1 MSVMLPRDDG
11 VTLLRLPFHLND
23 VGNVERQFALRPVG
37 TFRLVVSVG
46 TATTGFFN
54 NPTVWWGAAIAASS
68 AALGT
73 AHDDGTISTI
83 LRTGLTQ
90 RQSFRPRRIGRRTK
104 PTTAA

>member
-54 NPTVWWGAAIAASS
+54 NPTVWYGGARRLPPALLPWGQRTTTERSAQSS
-68 AALGT
+68 APG
-73 AHDDGTISTI
+73 
-83 LRTGLTQ
+83 
-90 RQSFRPRRIGRRTK
+90 
-104 PTTAA
+104 

>member
-54 NPTVWWGAAIAASS
+54 NPTVYGGARRLPPALLPWRQRTATERSAQSS
-68 AALGT
+68 APG
-73 AHDDGTISTI
+73 
-83 LRTGLTQ
+83 
-90 RQSFRPRRIGRRTK
+90 
-104 PTTAA
+104 